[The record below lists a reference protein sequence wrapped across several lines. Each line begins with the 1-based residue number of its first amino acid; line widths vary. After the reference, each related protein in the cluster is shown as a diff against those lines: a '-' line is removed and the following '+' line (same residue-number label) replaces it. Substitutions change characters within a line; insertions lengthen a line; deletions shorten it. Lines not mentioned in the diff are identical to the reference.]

1 MVFFCSQII
10 CFLPDSSPQDLQGR
24 IEELSLSQLENLSE
38 ALLDFGQMDDLVSW
52 LEAPSEEEVL
62 RPAKHPPALW
72 LIQNSALFLPDTH
85 PPGLHHCAPPPP
97 DELTQPPPG

>member
-1 MVFFCSQII
+1 MLGLSDLKQTRVYQEALEEEARSLVLRILTRKLGEI
-10 CFLPDSSPQDLQGR
+10 PQDLQGR

-72 LIQNSALFLPDTH
+72 LIQNSALFLPDT
-85 PPGLHHCAPPPP
+85 
-97 DELTQPPPG
+97 